1 MYYPGWLKKL
11 YYGALH
17 LNNNIG
23 EFYLQRLRG
32 SAANL
37 CFQKT
42 LYSSA
47 CVYTGRKIYRIL
59 LMFVMVRILNPH
71 QRVFEIQL

>member
-47 CVYTGRKIYRIL
+47 CVYTGEKGL
-59 LMFVMVRILNPH
+59 LDIIVVGNGTDYPKGIT
-71 QRVFEIQL
+71 I